1 MTSNDTA
8 DEERLK
14 RALIRSSAQR
24 KEQLLRELQAT
35 QDQERVR
42 LQEAD
47 AAKTARLR
55 ALRLA
60 KEAGDAAPPGSPVKG
75 GRVPS

>member
-1 MTSNDTA
+1 MTSSDIA
-8 DEERLK
+8 DEERRN

-24 KEQLLRELQAT
+24 KEQLVKELQAT
-35 QDQERVR
+35 QDLERAR
-42 LQEAD
+42 LREAD

-60 KEAGDAAPPGSPVKG
+60 KEAADAAPPGSPLKG
-75 GRVPS
+75 VP